1 MVRLPV
7 RQAMRTVSLRSTSR
21 TPQDAVGGTFHDAPA
36 DASVV
41 THDLL
46 VGSWRLLKGDQN
58 GVILDQHEGRTE
70 PRAASVRIYRWG
82 ISPYDKGTT
91 GDVLINYNGDRTN
104 KWMVWSFN
112 PGQGAYEK
120 YLLIDITKP
129 VNEVRRLLMQ
139 RYGPH

>member
-1 MVRLPV
+1 MFQFAKYLFSLLP
-7 RQAMRTVSLRSTSR
+7 
-21 TPQDAVGGTFHDAPA
+21 
-36 DASVV
+36 
-41 THDLL
+41 
-46 VGSWRLLKGDQN
+46 
-58 GVILDQHEGRTE
+58 LDFDRN
-70 PRAASVRIYRWG
+70 A
-82 ISPYDKGTT
+82 GTT

-120 YLLIDITKP
+120 YLLIDFTKP